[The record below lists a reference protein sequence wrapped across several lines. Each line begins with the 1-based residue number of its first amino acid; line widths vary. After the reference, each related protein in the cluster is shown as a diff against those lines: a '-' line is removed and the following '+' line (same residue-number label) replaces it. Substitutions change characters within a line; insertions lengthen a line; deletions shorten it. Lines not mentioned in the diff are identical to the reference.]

1 MPQSLTTYNF
11 QKSVLN
17 PHLSSK
23 THLSASRYGFNGKMK
38 DNEVEGEGD
47 IYDFSARMYDARLGR
62 WLSVDP
68 LQVKYANYSPYN
80 FSENNPIY
88 FNDKDGKDAVGKVE
102 GNTIT
107 YSTTILIYGEG
118 ATKEKALEIEKAAS
132 KYFVD
137 TKVIAQDGKEYN
149 VKFNISVKVLN
160 SETAS
165 TYGKSSS
172 TNIVKLSDKVPN
184 NRSKVTDFFLGLWSS
199 KDKSNIIAH
208 EVGHFFGLGDQYIEL
223 SPRYDVGNNAMLN
236 LTPHVENLP
245 GVDDNELMGVA
256 AQKSDAKVSSSD
268 VKAMA
273 NFVLKTKN
281 KNGEATITIE
291 TLGSNGLGK
300 GLGKPDTEIEAIQS
314 AGERQYDVKQDL
326 QITKTNK

>member
-1 MPQSLTTYNF
+1 
-11 QKSVLN
+11 
-17 PHLSSK
+17 
-23 THLSASRYGFNGKMK
+23 
-38 DNEVEGEGD
+38 
-47 IYDFSARMYDARLGR
+47 
-62 WLSVDP
+62 
-68 LQVKYANYSPYN
+68 
-80 FSENNPIY
+80 
-88 FNDKDGKDAVGKVE
+88 
-102 GNTIT
+102 
-107 YSTTILIYGEG
+107 
-118 ATKEKALEIEKAAS
+118 
-132 KYFVD
+132 
-137 TKVIAQDGKEYN
+137 
-149 VKFNISVKVLN
+149 
-160 SETAS
+160 
-165 TYGKSSS
+165 
-172 TNIVKLSDKVPN
+172 
-184 NRSKVTDFFLGLWSS
+184 
-199 KDKSNIIAH
+199 
-208 EVGHFFGLGDQYIEL
+208 
-223 SPRYDVGNNAMLN
+223 MLN